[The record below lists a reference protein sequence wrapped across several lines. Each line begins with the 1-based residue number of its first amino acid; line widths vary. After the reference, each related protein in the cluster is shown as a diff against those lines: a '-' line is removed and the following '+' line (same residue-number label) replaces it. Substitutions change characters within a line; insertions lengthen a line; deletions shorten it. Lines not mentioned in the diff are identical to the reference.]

1 MRHTR
6 AVGILAAALLVV
18 SGVAAAQASA
28 IEFLWKVNGK
38 TLETGQEKTLTSKAK
53 GSQILKASVIGVK
66 SEITC
71 TEVSTSGAKI
81 KGGKPGT
88 STETVEYKGCTV
100 QKPSGC
106 KVAGGAITTKPLTDE
121 LVEGLGSSAGKVL
134 ILFKPASGE
143 TFAEPKLEGG
153 LLCLSIAV
161 DGSVLAEANPQK
173 SEAETG
179 TLKFEPANGKEYKSS
194 AGETKSAG
202 LTVAGSASTVSG
214 EIETKLS
221 PAEKFGAF

>member
-1 MRHTR
+1 MKQVR
-6 AVGILAAALLVV
+6 VLGIVAAALLAL

-28 IEFLWKVNGK
+28 SIEFLWKVNGSK
-38 TLETGQEKTLTSKAK
+38 LETGQEKTLTSKAK
-53 GSQILKASVIGVK
+53 GNQVLKATVIGVK

-81 KGGKPGT
+81 IGGMPGT

-106 KVAGGAITTKPLTDE
+106 KVVGGTIKTNPLIDE
-121 LVEGLGSSAGKVL
+121 IVEGAGSGAGNVY

-153 LLCLSIAV
+153 LLCQSLAV
-161 DGSVLAEANPQK
+161 KGTVLAEANPQK
-173 SEAETG
+173 TEVETG
-179 TLKFEPANGKEYKSS
+179 VLKFEAASKEYKNF
-194 AGETKSAG
+194 AGETKKAG
-202 LTVAGSASTVSG
+202 TTVGGNASTVTG
-214 EIETKLS
+214 EVETKLS
-221 PAEKFGAF
+221 PVEKFGAF